1 MSVIFLIGIYIG
13 GLFRMSNF
21 SNKYFVIVK
30 VHRGIRTE
38 FKETWTREDE
48 YVIDFSNVGEH
59 HCRFRTS

>member
-1 MSVIFLIGIYIG
+1 
-13 GLFRMSNF
+13 MSNF